1 MRKLLLCLSLLMG
14 LTTLHAQD
22 VKNVE
27 GRANFPGLTFVAPE
41 PAIMIA
47 TYDANNNPDVMMA
60 AWASQSDG
68 DKIKVHLS
76 EHKTTDN
83 LRLKKAFTVSF
94 ATVPTLAQSD
104 YLGTVSAKDVPDKVK
119 RVGFTTHKA
128 PNVNAPIVDQYS
140 VALEC
145 QVVSFENGVLIG
157 KVINTSADKSVL
169 DADGNIDMGKMQV
182 VAFDQVT
189 NTYRTVGGVIGKA
202 WEIGGKFNK

>member
-1 MRKLLLCLSLLMG
+1 MICLTLLVG
-14 LTTLHAQD
+14 IATAQAQE
-22 VKNVE
+22 VKVVE
-27 GRANFPGLTFVAPE
+27 GRANFAGLTFIAPE

-60 AWASQSDG
+60 AWGSQSDG
-68 DKIKVHLS
+68 DQIKIHLS

-94 ATVPTLAQSD
+94 ATVATLAESD
-104 YLGTVSAKDVPDKVK
+104 YLGTVSAKEVPDKVK

-128 PNVNAPIVDQYS
+128 PNVEAPIVDQYP

-145 QVVSFENGVLIG
+145 LVVSFENGVLIG

-189 NTYRTVGGVIGKA
+189 NTYRTVGDVVGKA
-202 WEIGGKFNK
+202 WSIGEKYNK